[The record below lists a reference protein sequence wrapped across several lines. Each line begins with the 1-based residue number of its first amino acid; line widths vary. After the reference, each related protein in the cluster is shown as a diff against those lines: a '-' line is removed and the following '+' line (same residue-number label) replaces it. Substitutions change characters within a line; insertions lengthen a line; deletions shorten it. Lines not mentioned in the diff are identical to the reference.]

1 MIIKIKILLFLFVVS
16 LLFTNCNKPITRDK
30 KYGGT
35 LKINASDVPETIFP
49 GQVLKLSEQ
58 LIINHVYVGLLKYN
72 PRNIEITS
80 SLAKKWR
87 VEKDETLYTFY
98 LHGDAVFQKDKCFKN
113 SQKTRK
119 ITAADVK
126 YSIEQIAHFHVNLKH
141 EISSQLKNIQ
151 GADSLLNSSFQN
163 KTVHINGINV
173 INDTTIIFK
182 LKKPDPLFVH
192 FLASTNTLVFPK
204 EAFEAYGFKSTV
216 GSGAYC
222 FKNPDVFGHAITL
235 TANPGFFMKNNQ
247 GLKLPFIDTII
258 ISFITSPPKELMMFE
273 NGDLDMVVGVNNN
286 YVSDFLDKH
295 IDEFQSNPPYY
306 VMKEFTAPDN
316 MNKYNFLRSN
326 IKNIYIN
333 SIGYFDFTET
343 YFEEPQP
350 QMITM
355 N

>member
-1 MIIKIKILLFLFVVS
+1 MIIKIKILLFLLVAS
-16 LLFTNCNKPITRDK
+16 LFFTNCDKTIVRDK

-35 LKINASDVPETIFP
+35 LRINASDVPEIIFP
-49 GQVLKLSEQ
+49 GQILKLSEQ
-58 LIINHVYVGLLKYN
+58 IIVNHVYVGLLKYN
-72 PRNIEITS
+72 PHNIDIVP

-98 LHGDAVFQKDKCFKN
+98 LYENALFQKDRCFKN
-113 SQKTRK
+113 QQKKRS

-126 YSIEQIAHFHVNLKH
+126 YSIEQIARFHVLSQH

-151 GADSLLNSSFQN
+151 GADSLLKFAFQN
-163 KTVHINGINV
+163 NNIHISGINV
-173 INDTTIIFK
+173 VNDTTIVFK

-192 FLASTNTLVFPK
+192 FLASTNALVFPK

-216 GSGAYC
+216 GSGAYY
-222 FKNPDVFGHAITL
+222 FKYPDVFGHAITL
-235 TANPGFFMKNNQ
+235 TANPDFFMKNKQ

-258 ISFITSPPKELMMFE
+258 VSFITSPPKELAMFE
-273 NGDLDMVVGVNNN
+273 NGNLDMVLGVNNN

-306 VMKEFTAPDN
+306 VMKQFTASDN
-316 MNKYNFLRSN
+316 VNRYNFLRSN
-326 IKNIYIN
+326 IKNVYIN

-355 N
+355 K